1 MLCPLHGSAILKMM
15 QTPSCLVCYLVK
27 WCRKCFHQRIT
38 SEILFDPVQSLTL
51 HPAIPCILGA
61 FKIPHCS
68 CLGSS
73 ATLWYGCS
81 TVCGHFERPEPQL
94 LGTP

>member
-1 MLCPLHGSAILKMM
+1 M
-15 QTPSCLVCYLVK
+15 QAPSRLVCYLVK

-38 SEILFDPVQSLTL
+38 DILSDPIQFLIL
-51 HPAIPCILGA
+51 HPAIPCILGT

-73 ATLWYGCS
+73 AALWYGYT
-81 TVCGHFERPEPQL
+81 TVCGHFERPEPPL